1 MKFDWDD
8 DKNETN
14 IKKHGIDFSDIHEM
28 FDHPMLISPDIKNEY
43 GEDRWIG
50 IGQLRMI
57 VAVII
62 LIERQKATIRII
74 SARKATKQERK
85 EYEKIISHQLD

>member
-1 MKFDWDD
+1 MKFEWDD

-14 IKKHGIDFSDIHEM
+14 IKKHGIDFCDIHEM
-28 FDHPMLISPDIKNEY
+28 FDHPILISPDLKSEY

-62 LIERQKATIRII
+62 FIERHKDTIRII

-85 EYEKIISHQLD
+85 EYEKIISHQLG